1 MRTDLVAEII
11 KSQITSQNIDGEDE
25 INLNNTTNEA
35 NRHLY
40 LLNNNNEEA
49 PKDRLFCE
57 YDLHDV
63 TFLDVT
69 SEQV

>member
-1 MRTDLVAEII
+1 MAEII
-11 KSQITSQNIDGEDE
+11 KSQITSQNIEGIDE
-25 INLNNTTNEA
+25 INLNDTTNEA
-35 NRHLY
+35 NSH